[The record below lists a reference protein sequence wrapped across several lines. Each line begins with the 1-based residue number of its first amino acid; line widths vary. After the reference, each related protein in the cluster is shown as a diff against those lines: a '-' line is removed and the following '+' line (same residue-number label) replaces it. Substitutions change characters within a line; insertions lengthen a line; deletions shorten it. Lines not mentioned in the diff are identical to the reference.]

1 MTLLVDVHGV
11 TGSSPVPRTK
21 IGKYRMVLADF
32 TFSLFTIPEASPA
45 AIDPTSGS
53 VV

>member
-1 MTLLVDVHGV
+1 MDFRLVMNI
-11 TGSSPVPRTK
+11 RTK

-45 AIDPTSGS
+45 AIDPASGS
-53 VV
+53 VI